1 MVSEEKLNP
10 SAIRTYLYLIKVGKS
25 VGPREVMR
33 EVKLSSPSV
42 AYRNLQK
49 LIDMKLVFKDKY
61 GNYGAKEK
69 RVINGYFWVGERLI
83 PRLII
88 FGIIFFIILI
98 IEIAILLSHILL
110 ESTIEGSF
118 WLLAIV
124 TIVSATIF
132 IIEGVK
138 WKKSKLSIKNPKLF

>member
-1 MVSEEKLNP
+1 MVSETQLNP
-10 SAIRTYLYLIKVGKS
+10 SAIRTYLYLIKVGKT

-49 LIDMKLVFKDKY
+49 LIDMKLAFKDKFC
-61 GNYGAKEK
+61 NYGVQEK
-69 RVINGYFWVGERLI
+69 RGINCYFWIGERLI

-88 FGIIFFIILI
+88 FGIIFFIVLI
-98 IEIAILLSHILL
+98 IEMLIILPHIVLG
-110 ESTIEGSF
+110 STIEGSF
-118 WLLAIV
+118 WLLTIV

-138 WKKSKLSIKNPKLF
+138 WKKNKLSLKNPKLF

>member
-1 MVSEEKLNP
+1 MMSEDKLNP
-10 SAIRTYLYLIKVGKS
+10 SAIRTYLYLIRVGKP

-49 LIDMKLVFKDKY
+49 LLDMELAFKDKY

-69 RVINGYFWVGERLI
+69 RRINGYFWIGERLI

-88 FGIIFFIILI
+88 FGIIFFVILI
-98 IEIAILLSHILL
+98 IEMAILLPHVLIG
-110 ESTIEGSF
+110 STIEGSF
-118 WLLAIV
+118 WLLTIV
-124 TIVSATIF
+124 TIVSASIF

-138 WKKSKLSIKNPKLF
+138 WKKNKLSI

>member
-1 MVSEEKLNP
+1 MLSEEKLNP
-10 SAIRTYLYLIKVGKS
+10 SAIRTYLYLIRVGKP

-49 LIDMKLVFKDKY
+49 LIDMKLAFKDKY

-69 RVINGYFWVGERLI
+69 RSINGYFWIGARLI
-83 PRLII
+83 ARLII
-88 FGIIFFIILI
+88 FGIIFFAVLI
-98 IEIAILLSHILL
+98 IEIAILLPHILL
-110 ESTIEGSF
+110 GSTIEGSF
-118 WLLAIV
+118 WLLTIV

-132 IIEGVK
+132 IIEGIK
-138 WKKSKLSIKNPKLF
+138 WKKNKLSI